1 MINHGRLLYDGN
13 LHSLASKFAPYKLL
27 RVTVN
32 DESAEETCNPPF
44 PAEASVVER
53 ENSTWTLNVRQA
65 EVPMVAAHILNTL
78 PVADIAIEDPAI
90 ETVIDAI
97 YQGGKV

>member
-1 MINHGRLLYDGN
+1 M
-13 LHSLASKFAPYKLL
+13 LL